1 MRTSAQRNRRK
12 TIYRALSVAFIL
24 IGVVH
29 LGLVLSQGDVHDG
42 LFPMKV
48 DIALLWFLFGATW
61 VALSRLWGELA
72 ETNAASKQD
81 ADRAS

>member
-1 MRTSAQRNRRK
+1 
-12 TIYRALSVAFIL
+12 L

-29 LGLVLSQGDVHDG
+29 LGIALSQGDIHD
-42 LFPMKV
+42 PMKI

-72 ETNAASKQD
+72 DTSAASKQN
-81 ADRAS
+81 ADPTS

>member
-1 MRTSAQRNRRK
+1 M
-12 TIYRALSVAFIL
+12 AFIL

-29 LGLVLSQGDVHDG
+29 LGIAWSQGDVHD
-42 LFPMKV
+42 PMKI

-72 ETNAASKQD
+72 EMNAASKPE
-81 ADRAS
+81 SGPSS